1 MEINNSDFVIL
12 IVDDDDVNV
21 LLLKL
26 LISKAGYKTLTSYNG
41 KNALEI
47 VDKQRPDLIL
57 SDILM
62 PIMDGHEVARRL
74 REMPNKADI
83 PIIFLSSLN
92 STEDTVLGFK
102 LGAADYVS
110 KPFNNDELLTRI
122 NHQISLI
129 AAKRLISRQGEELR
143 KTILGRDKLYSV
155 IAHDLRAP
163 IASIRMIMEVLI
175 AGIKKERIDEDMYEL
190 LIMANRLTDDS
201 FTLLDNLLKWT
212 KGQTG
217 LLNTVFQDNIDI
229 MNLVNGVV
237 EVLREVAKLKNVTIH
252 IIGNTERVA
261 RIDIDMAKSALRNL
275 ISNAIKFSYSGSI
288 VEVEIVEEP
297 QRIIINVRDH
307 GTGISEEN
315 QKKLFQSESHFTSYG
330 TDNEEGSGLGLLL
343 CNEFVKRNGGT
354 LGFVSQEGVG
364 STFSFDIPTPP
375 KQGYDHSIS
384 KRQNNI

>member
-1 MEINNSDFVIL
+1 MEINNSDFTIL
-12 IVDDDDVNV
+12 IVDDVDANV

-26 LISKAGYKTLTSYNG
+26 LISKAGYKTLTAYNG
-41 KNALEI
+41 RDALEI

-57 SDILM
+57 LDIMM

-74 REMPNKADI
+74 RKLPDKADI
-83 PIIFLSSLN
+83 PIIFLSALN
-92 STEDTVLGFK
+92 STEDIVEGFR

-110 KPFNNDELLTRI
+110 KPFNKEELLTRI
-122 NHQISLI
+122 NHQVSLI
-129 AAKRLISRQGEELR
+129 DAKRTISRQTEELR

-163 IASIRMIMEVLI
+163 IASIRMVMEVLI
-175 AGIKKERIDEDMYEL
+175 AGIKKESIDEDMFEL

-212 KGQTG
+212 KSQTG
-217 LLNTVFQDNIDI
+217 RLNTVFQDEIDV
-229 MNLVNGVV
+229 MNLVSGVV
-237 EVLREVAKLKNVTIH
+237 EVLRAVAKLKNITIN
-252 IIGNTERVA
+252 IVGSTERFA
-261 RIDIDMAKSALRNL
+261 RIDIDMIKTALRNL
-275 ISNAIKFSYSGSI
+275 ISNAIKFSYDGSV

-297 QRIIINVRDH
+297 ERIIILVRDH
-307 GTGISEEN
+307 GAGISKEN
-315 QKKLFQSESHFTSYG
+315 KNKLFQAESHFTSYG
-330 TDNEEGSGLGLLL
+330 TDHEEGSGLGLLL

-375 KQGYDHSIS
+375 KQGYGRSIS
-384 KRQNNI
+384 RH